1 MGFDVALNRDRKR
14 LAEAKVRDMPT
25 DHPLRQRYI
34 DWIHELDR
42 ILESDQ
48 PEYGPK
54 PLTEED
60 TVRSR
65 RLAGVASVD
74 GFRSDGASSGRTP
87 IAPDRSCEPSPIRP
101 FIRKSG
107 HAGSGANLERDRLF
121 RENQMLQHLL
131 ARYV

>member
-48 PEYGPK
+48 PEYRPK

-65 RLAGVASVD
+65 RLAGALPLT
-74 GFRSDGASSGRTP
+74 GFARMVLAAVGR
-87 IAPDRSCEPSPIRP
+87 R
-101 FIRKSG
+101 
-107 HAGSGANLERDRLF
+107 
-121 RENQMLQHLL
+121 
-131 ARYV
+131 